1 MNSFWQLIFSIA
13 IAVAVT
19 ACAPDYDE
27 PRSAPQT
34 VQQPTPTPTPTPEPE
49 PEEPKENTINGMK
62 AEGFYAQL
70 FVKVTGNCRWNTVQ
84 YQYPRS
90 NIVQISVLPI
100 GNPVR
105 ANLALILDAD
115 KNYRAIY
122 REFTRVKLPDGTSVD
137 LIRGEKIVSGTWK
150 IETTTLLLDEIG
162 KGEGILSNGKPAIRI
177 RFAKDIISS
186 GIQNRTILLET
197 TLNPWAPFP
206 EYNPCDL

>member
-1 MNSFWQLIFSIA
+1 MNSLWQLIFSIA
-13 IAVAVT
+13 IAVSVT

-34 VQQPTPTPTPTPEPE
+34 VQEPTPSPTPEPQ
-49 PEEPKENTINGMK
+49 PDEPKESTINGMK
-62 AEGFYAQL
+62 AEDFYAQL

-90 NIVQISVLPI
+90 NIVQISVFPI

-105 ANLALILDAD
+105 ANISLILSVDN
-115 KNYRAIY
+115 NYRAIY
-122 REFTRVKLPDGTSVD
+122 REFTRVKLPDGTNVD
-137 LIRGEKIVSGTWK
+137 LIKAEKVVSGAWK
-150 IETTTLLLDEIG
+150 IESTTLLLDGLG
-162 KGEGILSNGKPAIRI
+162 KGEGLLSNGKPAIRI
-177 RFAKDIISS
+177 RFAKDIITS
-186 GIQNRTILLET
+186 GIQNRTMLLET